1 MREQPKEKREILEG
15 YTRAEKINRIIYWQN
30 ELKDVQDFEKDICD
44 FNFNGDN
51 TIRKDNILNKIR
63 IKCFRGKSRESMSRE
78 ILIPET
84 VFLEFLNYL
93 SEYKTH
99 LKGLIES
106 QDVDL
111 IDITTNIREGKIN
124 SKGE

>member
-111 IDITTNIREGKIN
+111 IDIATNIREGKIN